1 VLLSHNIIPF
11 LFLDS
16 VHSRSD
22 AGESSEGND
31 FLSPLPPSLSVPPP
45 PLPPLV
51 HLVNDLPTPIKS
63 SLKKPNNNN
72 NNLTGFASPSPPPS
86 VSSMNHRNN
95 NNLQTKEN
103 PIHSNTITTTSLA
116 TPSHPMTA
124 LPSSVTAEGLLLSSN
139 RPQQPTSTSSSTR
152 KASTG
157 AAHTMMSALEFLS
170 PQQQRAVRYS
180 APGSSDLKANH
191 TSSKGLFSSPFTKT
205 SGGNK
210 TTAPKK
216 DGNDG
221 DICL

>member
-1 VLLSHNIIPF
+1 LRFVFLVSHF

-45 PLPPLV
+45 LPPLV

-72 NNLTGFASPSPPPS
+72 LTFVSSPSPS
-86 VSSMNHRNN
+86 ISSTNNRNHS
-95 NNLQTKEN
+95 NLQTKEN
-103 PIHSNTITTTSLA
+103 PIHSNTTTTTSLA
-116 TPSHPMTA
+116 TPSHLMTA

-139 RPQQPTSTSSSTR
+139 RPHQPTSTSSTR

-191 TSSKGLFSSPFTKT
+191 TSSKRLFSSPFAKT
-205 SGGNK
+205 SSGNK
-210 TTAPKK
+210 NTAQKK
-216 DGNDG
+216 DDNDG